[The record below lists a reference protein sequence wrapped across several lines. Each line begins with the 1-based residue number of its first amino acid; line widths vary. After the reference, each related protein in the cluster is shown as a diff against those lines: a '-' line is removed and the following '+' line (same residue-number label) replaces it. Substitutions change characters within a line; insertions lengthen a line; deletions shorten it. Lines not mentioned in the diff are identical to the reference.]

1 MYLSKLIPEF
11 FHGFVKIFVR
21 ITLSYTWICQNCYM
35 DLIVFTWI
43 VKVVLCISR
52 PLSNKTKLKFYKDF
66 NTCWSFCFELK
77 VFNAESKYSM
87 PRFRCVFGNVFTFE
101 THSGSCLDESHLWN
115 HDVQAHHRCRHDL
128 HHQQSVWKCNSPP
141 CSFLCQM
148 LAPSSPMKTNWGRR
162 QTQIYQEEKSEKFKG
177 KMDLRPEGSL
187 H

>member
-115 HDVQAHHRCRHDL
+115 HDVQLTTAAAMIFIINNRFENVIPLLALSSARCWRPRA
-128 HHQQSVWKCNSPP
+128 QW
-141 CSFLCQM
+141 
-148 LAPSSPMKTNWGRR
+148 R
-162 QTQIYQEEKSEKFKG
+162 QTGVADKSKYTRRRKVKKLREKWIV
-177 KMDLRPEGSL
+177 RPEGSL
-187 H
+187 Y